1 MKITNLY
8 AREIL
13 DSRGNPTVECE
24 LTTENF
30 TVRASVPSGAST
42 GTNEALELRDGDSR
56 YHGKGVTKAVN
67 NVNTIIKNALIGKE
81 LNQKVLDNLLL
92 ELDGTKN
99 KTNLGANAILSVSL
113 CIMKAI
119 AKSQNKDIYELFD
132 GPYTMPYPMMNIING
147 GVHATSSLEIQEFMI
162 VPNQSTFK
170 ERLRCGAEVF
180 QTLKSILKQ
189 NGFSTS
195 VGDEGGFAPTFKTIE
210 EALDYI
216 MLAIKESGYIPGKD
230 VNLALDAAASEFY
243 KDGKYTINKK
253 ELTKEELIN
262 YYIKLTETYP
272 IISIEDAFSEDDIDS
287 IKKLTEL
294 IGNKIMLVGDD
305 YFVTNIE
312 YSNDSFQLE
321 RIAHS
326 TLKTSI
332 KVDLI
337 NLFSAKFVEN
347 KIKYLSDL
355 AFDFFDLT
363 SIFSRYNV
371 QPKDVE
377 YWDNILITELSK
389 SMIGWNEMQRNSC
402 INMIVQAIPSK
413 MPLHLPL
420 YNHYATLIERS
431 LKNVK

>member
-67 NVNTIIKNALIGKE
+67 NVNTIIKNAIIGKE

-113 CIMKAI
+113 CIMKAL
-119 AKSQNKDIYELFD
+119 AKSQSKDIYELFD

-216 MLAIKESGYIPGKD
+216 MLAIKESGYVPGKD

-312 YSNDSFQLE
+312 YLQKGITEKYNNAILLKANQIGTITEMLETIKLAKNSGFKTIISHRSGETEDTFISQMAVGLNLGYIKTGSLCRGE
-321 RIAHS
+321 RIAKYNE
-326 TLKTSI
+326 LLRI
-332 KVDLI
+332 EEKV
-337 NLFSAKFVEN
+337 
-347 KIKYLSDL
+347 
-355 AFDFFDLT
+355 
-363 SIFSRYNV
+363 
-371 QPKDVE
+371 
-377 YWDNILITELSK
+377 
-389 SMIGWNEMQRNSC
+389 G
-402 INMIVQAIPSK
+402 
-413 MPLHLPL
+413 H
-420 YNHYATLIERS
+420 
-431 LKNVK
+431 

>member
-216 MLAIKESGYIPGKD
+216 ILAIKESGYIPGKD

-243 KDGKYTINKK
+243 KEGKYTINKK

-312 YSNDSFQLE
+312 YLQKGITEKYNNAILLKANQIGTITEMLETIKLAKNSGFKTIISHRSGETEDTFISQMAVGLNLGYIKTGSLCRGE
-321 RIAHS
+321 RIAKYNE
-326 TLKTSI
+326 LLRI
-332 KVDLI
+332 EEKV
-337 NLFSAKFVEN
+337 
-347 KIKYLSDL
+347 
-355 AFDFFDLT
+355 
-363 SIFSRYNV
+363 
-371 QPKDVE
+371 
-377 YWDNILITELSK
+377 
-389 SMIGWNEMQRNSC
+389 G
-402 INMIVQAIPSK
+402 
-413 MPLHLPL
+413 H
-420 YNHYATLIERS
+420 
-431 LKNVK
+431 

>member
-67 NVNTIIKNALIGKE
+67 NVNTIIKNAIIGKE

-119 AKSQNKDIYELFD
+119 AKSQSKDIYELFD

-312 YSNDSFQLE
+312 YLQKGITEKYNNAILLKANQIGTITEMLETIKLAKNTGFKTIISHRSGETEDTFISQMAVGLNLGYIKTGSLCRGE
-321 RIAHS
+321 RIAKYNE
-326 TLKTSI
+326 LLRI
-332 KVDLI
+332 EEKV
-337 NLFSAKFVEN
+337 
-347 KIKYLSDL
+347 
-355 AFDFFDLT
+355 
-363 SIFSRYNV
+363 
-371 QPKDVE
+371 
-377 YWDNILITELSK
+377 
-389 SMIGWNEMQRNSC
+389 G
-402 INMIVQAIPSK
+402 
-413 MPLHLPL
+413 H
-420 YNHYATLIERS
+420 
-431 LKNVK
+431 

>member
-81 LNQKVLDNLLL
+81 LNQKALDNLLL

-113 CIMKAI
+113 CIMKAL
-119 AKSQNKDIYELFD
+119 AKSQSKDIYELFD

-216 MLAIKESGYIPGKD
+216 ILAIKESGYIPGKD

-243 KDGKYTINKK
+243 KEGKYTINKK

-312 YSNDSFQLE
+312 YLQKGITEKYNNAILLKANQIGTITEMLETIKLAKNSGFKTIISHRSGETEDTFISQMAVGLNLGYIKTGSLCRGE
-321 RIAHS
+321 RI
-326 TLKTSI
+326 TKYNELLRI
-332 KVDLI
+332 EEKV
-337 NLFSAKFVEN
+337 
-347 KIKYLSDL
+347 
-355 AFDFFDLT
+355 
-363 SIFSRYNV
+363 
-371 QPKDVE
+371 
-377 YWDNILITELSK
+377 
-389 SMIGWNEMQRNSC
+389 G
-402 INMIVQAIPSK
+402 
-413 MPLHLPL
+413 H
-420 YNHYATLIERS
+420 
-431 LKNVK
+431 

>member
-24 LTTENF
+24 LTTESF

-92 ELDGTKN
+92 KLDGTKN

-119 AKSQNKDIYELFD
+119 AKSQSKDIYELFD

-170 ERLRCGAEVF
+170 ERLRCGAEIF

-216 MLAIKESGYIPGKD
+216 ILAIKESGYIPGKD

-312 YSNDSFQLE
+312 YLQKGITEKYNNAILLKANQIGTITEMLETIKLAKNSGFKTIISHRSGETEDTFISQMAVGLNLGYIKTGSLCRGE
-321 RIAHS
+321 RIAKYNE
-326 TLKTSI
+326 LLRI
-332 KVDLI
+332 EEKV
-337 NLFSAKFVEN
+337 
-347 KIKYLSDL
+347 
-355 AFDFFDLT
+355 
-363 SIFSRYNV
+363 
-371 QPKDVE
+371 
-377 YWDNILITELSK
+377 
-389 SMIGWNEMQRNSC
+389 G
-402 INMIVQAIPSK
+402 
-413 MPLHLPL
+413 H
-420 YNHYATLIERS
+420 
-431 LKNVK
+431 

>member
-67 NVNTIIKNALIGKE
+67 NVNTIIKNTLIGKE

-119 AKSQNKDIYELFD
+119 AKSQSKDIYELFD

-216 MLAIKESGYIPGKD
+216 MLAIKESGYIAGKD

-312 YSNDSFQLE
+312 YLQKGITEKYNNAILLKANQIGTITEMLETIKLAKNSGFKTIISHRSGETEDTFISQMAVGLNLGYIKTGSLCRGE
-321 RIAHS
+321 RIAKYNE
-326 TLKTSI
+326 LLRI
-332 KVDLI
+332 EEKV
-337 NLFSAKFVEN
+337 
-347 KIKYLSDL
+347 
-355 AFDFFDLT
+355 
-363 SIFSRYNV
+363 
-371 QPKDVE
+371 
-377 YWDNILITELSK
+377 
-389 SMIGWNEMQRNSC
+389 G
-402 INMIVQAIPSK
+402 
-413 MPLHLPL
+413 H
-420 YNHYATLIERS
+420 
-431 LKNVK
+431 

>member
-81 LNQKVLDNLLL
+81 LNQKVLDDLLL

-113 CIMKAI
+113 CIMKAL
-119 AKSQNKDIYELFD
+119 AKSQSKDIYELFD

-216 MLAIKESGYIPGKD
+216 MLAIKESGYVPGKD
-230 VNLALDAAASEFY
+230 VNLALDAAASKFY

-312 YSNDSFQLE
+312 YLQKGITEKYNNAILLKANQIGTITEMLETIKLAKNSGFKTIISHRSGETEDTFISQMAVGLNLGYIKTGSLCRGE
-321 RIAHS
+321 RIAKYNE
-326 TLKTSI
+326 LLRI
-332 KVDLI
+332 EEKV
-337 NLFSAKFVEN
+337 
-347 KIKYLSDL
+347 
-355 AFDFFDLT
+355 
-363 SIFSRYNV
+363 
-371 QPKDVE
+371 
-377 YWDNILITELSK
+377 
-389 SMIGWNEMQRNSC
+389 G
-402 INMIVQAIPSK
+402 
-413 MPLHLPL
+413 H
-420 YNHYATLIERS
+420 
-431 LKNVK
+431 

>member
-81 LNQKVLDNLLL
+81 LNQKILDNLLL

-312 YSNDSFQLE
+312 YLQKGITEKYNNAILLKANQIGTITEMLETIKLAKNSGFKTIISHRSGETEDTFISQMAVGLNLDYIKTGSLCRGE
-321 RIAHS
+321 RIAKYNE
-326 TLKTSI
+326 LLRI
-332 KVDLI
+332 EEKV
-337 NLFSAKFVEN
+337 
-347 KIKYLSDL
+347 
-355 AFDFFDLT
+355 
-363 SIFSRYNV
+363 
-371 QPKDVE
+371 
-377 YWDNILITELSK
+377 
-389 SMIGWNEMQRNSC
+389 G
-402 INMIVQAIPSK
+402 
-413 MPLHLPL
+413 H
-420 YNHYATLIERS
+420 
-431 LKNVK
+431 

>member
-42 GTNEALELRDGDSR
+42 GTNEAIELRDGGIR

-81 LNQKVLDNLLL
+81 LDQKSLDNLLL

-170 ERLRCGAEVF
+170 ERLRCGAEIF

-216 MLAIKESGYIPGKD
+216 ILAIKESGYTPGKD

-312 YSNDSFQLE
+312 YLKKGITEKYNNAILLKANQIGTITEMLETIKLAKNSGFKTIISHRSGETEDTFISQMAVGLNLGYIKTGSLCRGE
-321 RIAHS
+321 RIAKYNE
-326 TLKTSI
+326 LLRI
-332 KVDLI
+332 EEKVG
-337 NLFSAKFVEN
+337 
-347 KIKYLSDL
+347 Y
-355 AFDFFDLT
+355 
-363 SIFSRYNV
+363 
-371 QPKDVE
+371 
-377 YWDNILITELSK
+377 
-389 SMIGWNEMQRNSC
+389 
-402 INMIVQAIPSK
+402 
-413 MPLHLPL
+413 
-420 YNHYATLIERS
+420 
-431 LKNVK
+431 

>member
-42 GTNEALELRDGDSR
+42 GSNEALELRDGDSR

-67 NVNTIIKNALIGKE
+67 NVNAIIKNALIDKE

-216 MLAIKESGYIPGKD
+216 ILAIKESGYIPGKD

-272 IISIEDAFSEDDIDS
+272 IISIEDAFSEEDIDS

-312 YSNDSFQLE
+312 YLQKGITEKYNNAILLKANQIGTITEMLETIKLAKNSGFKTIISHRSGETEDTFISQMAVGLNLGYIKTGSLCRGE
-321 RIAHS
+321 RIAKYNE
-326 TLKTSI
+326 LLRI
-332 KVDLI
+332 EEKV
-337 NLFSAKFVEN
+337 
-347 KIKYLSDL
+347 
-355 AFDFFDLT
+355 
-363 SIFSRYNV
+363 
-371 QPKDVE
+371 
-377 YWDNILITELSK
+377 
-389 SMIGWNEMQRNSC
+389 G
-402 INMIVQAIPSK
+402 
-413 MPLHLPL
+413 H
-420 YNHYATLIERS
+420 
-431 LKNVK
+431 

>member
-262 YYIKLTETYP
+262 YYITLTETYP

-312 YSNDSFQLE
+312 YLQKGITEKYNNAILLKANQIGTITEMLETIKLAKNAGFKTIISHRSGETEDTFISQMAVGLNLGYIKTGSLCRGE
-321 RIAHS
+321 RIAKYNE
-326 TLKTSI
+326 LLRI
-332 KVDLI
+332 EEKV
-337 NLFSAKFVEN
+337 
-347 KIKYLSDL
+347 
-355 AFDFFDLT
+355 
-363 SIFSRYNV
+363 
-371 QPKDVE
+371 
-377 YWDNILITELSK
+377 
-389 SMIGWNEMQRNSC
+389 G
-402 INMIVQAIPSK
+402 
-413 MPLHLPL
+413 H
-420 YNHYATLIERS
+420 
-431 LKNVK
+431 

>member
-67 NVNTIIKNALIGKE
+67 NVNTIIKNAIIGKE

-180 QTLKSILKQ
+180 QTLKSILKR

-216 MLAIKESGYIPGKD
+216 MIAIKESGYIPGKD

-262 YYIKLTETYP
+262 YYITLTETYP
-272 IISIEDAFSEDDIDS
+272 IISIEDAFSEDDIGS

-312 YSNDSFQLE
+312 YLQKGITEKYNNAILLKANQIGTITEMLETIKLAKNSGFKTIISHRSGETEDTFISQMAVGLNLGYIKTGSLCRGE
-321 RIAHS
+321 RIAKYNE
-326 TLKTSI
+326 LLRI
-332 KVDLI
+332 EEKV
-337 NLFSAKFVEN
+337 
-347 KIKYLSDL
+347 
-355 AFDFFDLT
+355 
-363 SIFSRYNV
+363 
-371 QPKDVE
+371 
-377 YWDNILITELSK
+377 
-389 SMIGWNEMQRNSC
+389 G
-402 INMIVQAIPSK
+402 
-413 MPLHLPL
+413 H
-420 YNHYATLIERS
+420 
-431 LKNVK
+431 

>member
-113 CIMKAI
+113 CIMKAL
-119 AKSQNKDIYELFD
+119 AKSQSKDIYELFD

-216 MLAIKESGYIPGKD
+216 MLAIKESGYIAGKD

-312 YSNDSFQLE
+312 YLQKGITEKYNNAILLKANQIGTITEMLETIKLAKNAGFKTIISHRSGETEDTFISQMAVGLNLGYIKTGSLCRGE
-321 RIAHS
+321 RIAKYNE
-326 TLKTSI
+326 LLRI
-332 KVDLI
+332 EEKV
-337 NLFSAKFVEN
+337 
-347 KIKYLSDL
+347 
-355 AFDFFDLT
+355 
-363 SIFSRYNV
+363 
-371 QPKDVE
+371 
-377 YWDNILITELSK
+377 
-389 SMIGWNEMQRNSC
+389 G
-402 INMIVQAIPSK
+402 
-413 MPLHLPL
+413 H
-420 YNHYATLIERS
+420 
-431 LKNVK
+431 

>member
-113 CIMKAI
+113 CIMKAL
-119 AKSQNKDIYELFD
+119 AKSQSKDIYELFD

-262 YYIKLTETYP
+262 YYITLTETYP

-312 YSNDSFQLE
+312 YLQKGITEKYNNAILLKANQIGTITEMLETIKLAKNAGFKTIISHRSGETEDTFISQMAVGLNLGYIKTGSLCRGE
-321 RIAHS
+321 RIAKYNE
-326 TLKTSI
+326 LLRI
-332 KVDLI
+332 EEKV
-337 NLFSAKFVEN
+337 
-347 KIKYLSDL
+347 
-355 AFDFFDLT
+355 
-363 SIFSRYNV
+363 
-371 QPKDVE
+371 
-377 YWDNILITELSK
+377 
-389 SMIGWNEMQRNSC
+389 G
-402 INMIVQAIPSK
+402 
-413 MPLHLPL
+413 H
-420 YNHYATLIERS
+420 
-431 LKNVK
+431 

>member
-24 LTTENF
+24 LTTESF

-113 CIMKAI
+113 CIMKAL
-119 AKSQNKDIYELFD
+119 AKSQSKDIYELFD

-216 MLAIKESGYIPGKD
+216 ILAIKESGYIPGKD

-272 IISIEDAFSEDDIDS
+272 IISIEDAFSEEDIDS

-312 YSNDSFQLE
+312 YLQKGITEKYNNAILLKANQIGTITEMLETIKLAKNSGFKTIISHRSGETEDTFISQMAVGLNLGYIKTGSLCRGE
-321 RIAHS
+321 RIAKYNE
-326 TLKTSI
+326 LLRI
-332 KVDLI
+332 EEKV
-337 NLFSAKFVEN
+337 
-347 KIKYLSDL
+347 
-355 AFDFFDLT
+355 
-363 SIFSRYNV
+363 
-371 QPKDVE
+371 
-377 YWDNILITELSK
+377 
-389 SMIGWNEMQRNSC
+389 G
-402 INMIVQAIPSK
+402 
-413 MPLHLPL
+413 H
-420 YNHYATLIERS
+420 
-431 LKNVK
+431 

>member
-42 GTNEALELRDGDSR
+42 GSNEALELRDGDSR

-81 LNQKVLDNLLL
+81 LNQKVLDDLLL

-216 MLAIKESGYIPGKD
+216 MLAIKESGYVPGKD

-312 YSNDSFQLE
+312 YLQKGITEKYNNAILLKANQIGTITEMLETIKLAKNSGFKTIISHRSGETEDTFISQMAVGLNLGYIKTGSLCRGE
-321 RIAHS
+321 RIAKYNE
-326 TLKTSI
+326 LLRI
-332 KVDLI
+332 EEKV
-337 NLFSAKFVEN
+337 
-347 KIKYLSDL
+347 
-355 AFDFFDLT
+355 
-363 SIFSRYNV
+363 
-371 QPKDVE
+371 
-377 YWDNILITELSK
+377 
-389 SMIGWNEMQRNSC
+389 G
-402 INMIVQAIPSK
+402 
-413 MPLHLPL
+413 H
-420 YNHYATLIERS
+420 
-431 LKNVK
+431 

>member
-312 YSNDSFQLE
+312 YLQKGITEKYNNAILLKANQIGTITEMLETIKLAKNSGFKTIISHRSGETEDTFISQMAVGLNLGYIKTGSLCRGE
-321 RIAHS
+321 RIAKYNE
-326 TLKTSI
+326 LLRI
-332 KVDLI
+332 EEKV
-337 NLFSAKFVEN
+337 
-347 KIKYLSDL
+347 
-355 AFDFFDLT
+355 
-363 SIFSRYNV
+363 
-371 QPKDVE
+371 
-377 YWDNILITELSK
+377 
-389 SMIGWNEMQRNSC
+389 G
-402 INMIVQAIPSK
+402 
-413 MPLHLPL
+413 H
-420 YNHYATLIERS
+420 
-431 LKNVK
+431 

>member
-42 GTNEALELRDGDSR
+42 GSNEALELRDGDSR

-119 AKSQNKDIYELFD
+119 AKSQSKDIYELFD

-216 MLAIKESGYIPGKD
+216 ILAIKESGYIPGKD

-272 IISIEDAFSEDDIDS
+272 IISIEDAFSEEDIDS

-312 YSNDSFQLE
+312 YLQKGITEKYNNAILLKANQIGTITEMLETIKLAKNSGFKTIISHRSGETEDTFISQMAVGLNLGYIKTGSLCRGE
-321 RIAHS
+321 RIAKYNE
-326 TLKTSI
+326 LLRI
-332 KVDLI
+332 EEKV
-337 NLFSAKFVEN
+337 
-347 KIKYLSDL
+347 
-355 AFDFFDLT
+355 
-363 SIFSRYNV
+363 
-371 QPKDVE
+371 
-377 YWDNILITELSK
+377 
-389 SMIGWNEMQRNSC
+389 G
-402 INMIVQAIPSK
+402 
-413 MPLHLPL
+413 H
-420 YNHYATLIERS
+420 
-431 LKNVK
+431 

>member
-42 GTNEALELRDGDSR
+42 GTNEALELRDGESR

-81 LNQKVLDNLLL
+81 LNQKALDNLLL

-99 KTNLGANAILSVSL
+99 KTKLGANAILSVSL

-170 ERLRCGAEVF
+170 ERLRCGSEVF

-243 KDGKYTINKK
+243 KEGKYTINKK

-312 YSNDSFQLE
+312 YLQKGITEKYNNAILLKANQIGTITEMLETIKLAKNSGFKTIISHRSGETEDTFISQMAVGLNLGYIKTGSLCRGE
-321 RIAHS
+321 RIAKYNE
-326 TLKTSI
+326 LLRI
-332 KVDLI
+332 EEKV
-337 NLFSAKFVEN
+337 
-347 KIKYLSDL
+347 
-355 AFDFFDLT
+355 
-363 SIFSRYNV
+363 
-371 QPKDVE
+371 
-377 YWDNILITELSK
+377 
-389 SMIGWNEMQRNSC
+389 G
-402 INMIVQAIPSK
+402 
-413 MPLHLPL
+413 H
-420 YNHYATLIERS
+420 
-431 LKNVK
+431 

>member
-42 GTNEALELRDGDSR
+42 GTNEVLELRDGDSR

-312 YSNDSFQLE
+312 YLQKGITEKYNNAILLKANQIGTITEMLETIKLAKNSGFKTIISHRSGETEDTFISQMAVGLNLGYIKTGSLCRGE
-321 RIAHS
+321 RIAKYNE
-326 TLKTSI
+326 LLRI
-332 KVDLI
+332 EEKV
-337 NLFSAKFVEN
+337 
-347 KIKYLSDL
+347 
-355 AFDFFDLT
+355 
-363 SIFSRYNV
+363 
-371 QPKDVE
+371 
-377 YWDNILITELSK
+377 
-389 SMIGWNEMQRNSC
+389 G
-402 INMIVQAIPSK
+402 
-413 MPLHLPL
+413 H
-420 YNHYATLIERS
+420 
-431 LKNVK
+431 

>member
-24 LTTENF
+24 LTTESF

-67 NVNTIIKNALIGKE
+67 NVNTIIKNALTGKE

-262 YYIKLTETYP
+262 YYIKLTETCP

-312 YSNDSFQLE
+312 YLQKGITEKYNNAILLKANQIGTITEMLETIKLAKNSGFKTIISHRSGETEDTFISQMAVGLNLGYIKTGSLCRGE
-321 RIAHS
+321 RIAKYNE
-326 TLKTSI
+326 LLRI
-332 KVDLI
+332 EEKV
-337 NLFSAKFVEN
+337 
-347 KIKYLSDL
+347 
-355 AFDFFDLT
+355 
-363 SIFSRYNV
+363 
-371 QPKDVE
+371 
-377 YWDNILITELSK
+377 
-389 SMIGWNEMQRNSC
+389 G
-402 INMIVQAIPSK
+402 
-413 MPLHLPL
+413 H
-420 YNHYATLIERS
+420 
-431 LKNVK
+431 

>member
-67 NVNTIIKNALIGKE
+67 NVNTIIKNTLIGKE
-81 LNQKVLDNLLL
+81 LNQKILDNLLL

-262 YYIKLTETYP
+262 YYITLTETYP

-312 YSNDSFQLE
+312 YLQKGITEKYNNAILLKANQIGTITEMLETIKLAKNSGFKTIISHRSGETEDTFISQMAVGLNLDYIKTGSLCRGE
-321 RIAHS
+321 RIAKYNE
-326 TLKTSI
+326 LLRI
-332 KVDLI
+332 EEKV
-337 NLFSAKFVEN
+337 
-347 KIKYLSDL
+347 
-355 AFDFFDLT
+355 
-363 SIFSRYNV
+363 
-371 QPKDVE
+371 
-377 YWDNILITELSK
+377 
-389 SMIGWNEMQRNSC
+389 G
-402 INMIVQAIPSK
+402 
-413 MPLHLPL
+413 H
-420 YNHYATLIERS
+420 
-431 LKNVK
+431 

>member
-67 NVNTIIKNALIGKE
+67 NVNTIIKNALIGKK

-216 MLAIKESGYIPGKD
+216 ILAIKESGYIPGKD

-272 IISIEDAFSEDDIDS
+272 IISIEDAFSEEDIDS

-312 YSNDSFQLE
+312 YLQKGITEKYNNAILLKANQIGTITEMLETIKLAKNSGFKTIISHRSGETEDTFISQMAVGLNLGYIKTGSLCRGE
-321 RIAHS
+321 RIAKYNE
-326 TLKTSI
+326 LLRI
-332 KVDLI
+332 EEKV
-337 NLFSAKFVEN
+337 
-347 KIKYLSDL
+347 
-355 AFDFFDLT
+355 
-363 SIFSRYNV
+363 
-371 QPKDVE
+371 
-377 YWDNILITELSK
+377 
-389 SMIGWNEMQRNSC
+389 G
-402 INMIVQAIPSK
+402 
-413 MPLHLPL
+413 H
-420 YNHYATLIERS
+420 
-431 LKNVK
+431 

>member
-24 LTTENF
+24 LTTESF

-67 NVNTIIKNALIGKE
+67 NVNTIIKNALTGKE

-272 IISIEDAFSEDDIDS
+272 IISIEDAFSEEDIDS

-312 YSNDSFQLE
+312 YLQKGITEKYNNAILLKANQIGTITEMLETIKLAKNSGFKTIISHRSGETEDTFISQMAVGLNLGYIKTGSLCRGE
-321 RIAHS
+321 RIAKYNE
-326 TLKTSI
+326 LLRI
-332 KVDLI
+332 EEKV
-337 NLFSAKFVEN
+337 
-347 KIKYLSDL
+347 
-355 AFDFFDLT
+355 
-363 SIFSRYNV
+363 
-371 QPKDVE
+371 
-377 YWDNILITELSK
+377 
-389 SMIGWNEMQRNSC
+389 G
-402 INMIVQAIPSK
+402 
-413 MPLHLPL
+413 H
-420 YNHYATLIERS
+420 
-431 LKNVK
+431 

>member
-24 LTTENF
+24 LTTESF

-56 YHGKGVTKAVN
+56 YYGKGVTKAVN

-243 KDGKYTINKK
+243 KEGKYTINKK

-312 YSNDSFQLE
+312 YLQKGITEKYNNAILLKANQIGTITEMLETIKLAKNAGFKTIISHRSGETEDTFISQMAVGLNLGYIKTGSLCRGE
-321 RIAHS
+321 RIAKYNE
-326 TLKTSI
+326 LLRI
-332 KVDLI
+332 EEKV
-337 NLFSAKFVEN
+337 
-347 KIKYLSDL
+347 
-355 AFDFFDLT
+355 
-363 SIFSRYNV
+363 
-371 QPKDVE
+371 
-377 YWDNILITELSK
+377 
-389 SMIGWNEMQRNSC
+389 G
-402 INMIVQAIPSK
+402 
-413 MPLHLPL
+413 H
-420 YNHYATLIERS
+420 
-431 LKNVK
+431 